1 MKSRRK
7 APWLPLEHATKEIA
21 KLTADI
27 AVDKDPRK
35 RAKLARRL
43 AFAGSSLAFSKASLD
58 IATIDIGIVALQ
70 TSRRNGAITEDLNRS
85 IAWLSKLRLD
95 VSGCG
100 SFEVLAEKKKIIAA
114 EAACLAATGKTELDA
129 DVWTGNPDIVVPA
142 MNRGDF
148 FLIATGFDGR
158 YPVTLRMTN
167 APDPVLNA
175 AEYKHLEC
183 STDIGV
189 VVIESSVLRF
199 GAPES
204 MGEAACVLAPNGYVK
219 VQLHYLSTPSSE
231 RFVLV
236 GCSTDETSG
245 RLQHIPEI
253 R

>member
-1 MKSRRK
+1 MKSWRNV
-7 APWLPLEHATKEIA
+7 PWLPLEHATKEIA
-21 KLTADI
+21 KLTAAI
-27 AVDKDPRK
+27 AVDKDPRNK
-35 RAKLARRL
+35 AKLARRL
-43 AFAGSSLAFSKASLD
+43 AFAGSSLAFSKAPLD
-58 IATIDIGIVALQ
+58 IATIDIGIAALH
-70 TSRRNGAITEDLNRS
+70 TSRRNGAITADLNRS

-100 SFEVLAEKKKIIAA
+100 SFEVLVEEKKIIAA
-114 EAACLAATGKTELDA
+114 EAACLAATGKTKLDA
-129 DVWTGNPDIVVPA
+129 DVWAGSPDIVVPA

-167 APDPVLNA
+167 APEPVLNA

-183 STDIGV
+183 STEIGV
-189 VVIESSVLRF
+189 VAIDSSVLRF

-204 MGEAACVLAPNGYVK
+204 MGTAACVSAPNGYVK

-236 GCSTDETSG
+236 GCSTNESSG
-245 RLQHIPEI
+245 RLRHIPEV